1 MKYYELTKEQIKAI
15 RIIKG
20 YNPDLRTK
28 IKVAYEEEVQGI
40 MNLIIKNSL
49 YLLGIDAKLEIQK
62 LTYGQQEKIYN
73 NLVMQVTGGE
83 DR

>member
-1 MKYYELTKEQIKAI
+1 MKYYKLSREQIKAI

-20 YNPDLRTK
+20 YNPDLRTN
-28 IKVAYEEEVQGI
+28 IRVNYMEEAQSI

-73 NLVMQVTGGE
+73 NLVMQVLRG
-83 DR
+83 RR

>member
-1 MKYYELTKEQIKAI
+1 MKYYELTKDQIKAI

-20 YNPDLRTK
+20 YNTDLKTK

-73 NLVMQVTGGE
+73 NLVMQVLRGK
-83 DR
+83 R

>member
-1 MKYYELTKEQIKAI
+1 MKYYELTKDQIKAI

-28 IKVAYEEEVQGI
+28 IIVAYEEEVQGI

-73 NLVMQVTGGE
+73 NLVIQVLIGK
-83 DR
+83 R